1 MLYDSQSPLT
11 EAARA
16 ALGDNWGQTLTQY
29 ERTQAKHLGSQM
41 SLSSLCSARSLGN
54 VRVLCKDAQL
64 VTKRITN
71 G

>member
-1 MLYDSQSPLT
+1 MLCDSQSLLT
-11 EAARA
+11 EATRA
-16 ALGDNWGQTLTQY
+16 ALGDNWGQTLAQY

-41 SLSSLCSARSLGN
+41 SLPSLCSACSLGD

-64 VTKRITN
+64 SLK